1 MKSLR
6 AGGLALATVIG
17 LIWAPAA
24 FAQEG
29 TTEPTTTDTTT
40 TESTAEPAP
49 DPWAETPRTRDLKRR
64 AVWSKLVA
72 RKLSKLT
79 HHPRPTVSRTKAD
92 FDSLLRY
99 RLWLRDAWRIRAARA
114 RHRAH
119 HPPHLT
125 EWRCIHRWEGS
136 WTDPNS
142 PYYGGLQMDLDRK
155 EVKRAGIPI
164 NLTAKEFQLLEY
176 LLRNKNRVV
185 SRADIAINVWD
196 IDFDTKTNVIDV
208 YVNFLRKKLDRD
220 FEQKLIHTQVGVG
233 YILKDSQR

>member
-17 LIWAPAA
+17 LIWAAGA

-29 TTEPTTTDTTT
+29 TTEPTTTETAA

-49 DPWAETPRTRDLKRR
+49 GPWAETPRTRDLKRR
-64 AVWSKLVA
+64 AIWLKLVA

-79 HHPRPTVSRTKAD
+79 QHPRPTVSRTRGD

-99 RLWLRDAWRIRAARA
+99 RLWRRDAWRIRAERA
-114 RHRAH
+114 RFRAH
-119 HPPHLT
+119 HPPHLA

-142 PYYGGLQMDLDRK
+142 PYYGGLQMDLAFQ
-155 EVKRAGIPI
+155 RAYGPRLLRHKGTA
-164 NLTAKEFQLLEY
+164 NHWAPYEQMWVAERAFKAGRGFHPWPLTA
-176 LLRNKNRVV
+176 RRCG
-185 SRADIAINVWD
+185 
-196 IDFDTKTNVIDV
+196 
-208 YVNFLRKKLDRD
+208 
-220 FEQKLIHTQVGVG
+220 LI
-233 YILKDSQR
+233 

>member
-17 LIWAPAA
+17 LIWASGA

-29 TTEPTTTDTTT
+29 TTEPTTTETAA

-49 DPWAETPRTRDLKRR
+49 GPWAETPRTRDLKRR
-64 AVWSKLVA
+64 AIWLKLVA

-79 HHPRPTVSRTKAD
+79 QHPRPTVSRTRGD

-99 RLWLRDAWRIRAARA
+99 RLWLRDAWRIRAERA
-114 RHRAH
+114 RFRAH
-119 HPPHLT
+119 HPPHLA

-142 PYYGGLQMDLDRK
+142 PYYGGLQMDLTFQ
-155 EVKRAGIPI
+155 RAYGPRLLRHKGTA
-164 NLTAKEFQLLEY
+164 NHWAPYEQMWVAERALKAGRGFHPWPLTA
-176 LLRNKNRVV
+176 RRCG
-185 SRADIAINVWD
+185 
-196 IDFDTKTNVIDV
+196 
-208 YVNFLRKKLDRD
+208 
-220 FEQKLIHTQVGVG
+220 LI
-233 YILKDSQR
+233 

>member
-17 LIWAPAA
+17 LIWASGA

-29 TTEPTTTDTTT
+29 TTEPTTTETAV

-49 DPWAETPRTRDLKRR
+49 GPWAETPRTRDLKRR
-64 AVWSKLVA
+64 AIRLKLVA

-79 HHPRPTVSRTKAD
+79 QHPRPTVSRTRGD

-99 RLWLRDAWRIRAARA
+99 RLWRRDAWRIRAERA
-114 RHRAH
+114 RFRAH
-119 HPPHLT
+119 HPPHLA

-142 PYYGGLQMDLDRK
+142 PYYGGLQMDLAFQ
-155 EVKRAGIPI
+155 RAYGPG
-164 NLTAKEFQLLEY
+164 
-176 LLRNKNRVV
+176 LLRHKGTANHWAPHEQMWVAE
-185 SRADIAINVWD
+185 RALKAGRGFHPWPLAA
-196 IDFDTKTNVIDV
+196 
-208 YVNFLRKKLDRD
+208 LRCG
-220 FEQKLIHTQVGVG
+220 LI
-233 YILKDSQR
+233 

>member
-17 LIWAPAA
+17 LIWAAGA

-29 TTEPTTTDTTT
+29 TMEPATTKTAA

-49 DPWAETPRTRDLKRR
+49 GPWAETPRTRDLKRR
-64 AVWSKLVA
+64 AIWLKLVA

-79 HHPRPTVSRTKAD
+79 QHPRPTVSRTRGD

-99 RLWLRDAWRIRAARA
+99 RLWRRDAWRIRAERA
-114 RHRAH
+114 RFRAH
-119 HPPHLT
+119 HPPHLA

-142 PYYGGLQMDLDRK
+142 PYYGGLQMDLTFQ
-155 EVKRAGIPI
+155 RAYGPRLLRHKGTA
-164 NLTAKEFQLLEY
+164 NHWAPYEQMWVAERALKAGRGFHPWPLTA
-176 LLRNKNRVV
+176 RRCG
-185 SRADIAINVWD
+185 
-196 IDFDTKTNVIDV
+196 
-208 YVNFLRKKLDRD
+208 
-220 FEQKLIHTQVGVG
+220 LI
-233 YILKDSQR
+233 

>member
-1 MKSLR
+1 VKSLR

-17 LIWAPAA
+17 LIWASGAL
-24 FAQEG
+24 AQEG

-64 AVWSKLVA
+64 ALRSRLVA

-79 HHPRPTVSRTKAD
+79 RHPRPTVSRTRTD

-99 RLWLRDAWRIRAARA
+99 RLWLRNAWRIRAARA

-119 HPPHLT
+119 HPPHLA
-125 EWRCIHRWEGS
+125 EWRCIHQWEGS

-142 PYYGGLQMDLDRK
+142 PYYGGLQMDLAFQRAYGPGLLRH
-155 EVKRAGIPI
+155 EGTANHWAPYEQMWVAERALRAGRGFHPWP
-164 NLTAKEFQLLEY
+164 LTA
-176 LLRNKNRVV
+176 RRCG
-185 SRADIAINVWD
+185 
-196 IDFDTKTNVIDV
+196 
-208 YVNFLRKKLDRD
+208 
-220 FEQKLIHTQVGVG
+220 LI
-233 YILKDSQR
+233 

>member
-17 LIWAPAA
+17 LIWASGA

-29 TTEPTTTDTTT
+29 TTEPTTTETAV

-49 DPWAETPRTRDLKRR
+49 GPWAETPRTRDLKRR
-64 AVWSKLVA
+64 AIWLKLVA

-79 HHPRPTVSRTKAD
+79 QHPRPTVSRTRGD

-99 RLWLRDAWRIRAARA
+99 RLWRRDAWRIRAERA
-114 RHRAH
+114 RFRAH
-119 HPPHLT
+119 HPPHLA

-142 PYYGGLQMDLDRK
+142 PYYGGLQMDLAFQ
-155 EVKRAGIPI
+155 RAYGPG
-164 NLTAKEFQLLEY
+164 
-176 LLRNKNRVV
+176 LLRHKGTANHWAPYEQMWVAE
-185 SRADIAINVWD
+185 RAL
-196 IDFDTKTNVIDV
+196 KTGRG
-208 YVNFLRKKLDRD
+208 FHPWPLAALRCG
-220 FEQKLIHTQVGVG
+220 LI
-233 YILKDSQR
+233 

>member
-17 LIWAPAA
+17 LIWASGA

-29 TTEPTTTDTTT
+29 TTEPTTTETAA

-49 DPWAETPRTRDLKRR
+49 GPWAETPRTRDLKRR
-64 AVWSKLVA
+64 AIWLKLVA

-79 HHPRPTVSRTKAD
+79 QHPRPTVSRTRGD

-99 RLWLRDAWRIRAARA
+99 RLWRRDAWRIRAERA
-114 RHRAH
+114 RFRAH
-119 HPPHLT
+119 HPPHLA

-142 PYYGGLQMDLDRK
+142 PYYGGLQMDLTFQ
-155 EVKRAGIPI
+155 RAYGPRLLRHKGTA
-164 NLTAKEFQLLEY
+164 NHWAPYEQMWVAERAFKAGRGFHPWPLTA
-176 LLRNKNRVV
+176 RRCG
-185 SRADIAINVWD
+185 
-196 IDFDTKTNVIDV
+196 
-208 YVNFLRKKLDRD
+208 
-220 FEQKLIHTQVGVG
+220 LI
-233 YILKDSQR
+233 

>member
-6 AGGLALATVIG
+6 PGGLALATVIG
-17 LIWAPAA
+17 LIWASGAL
-24 FAQEG
+24 AQEG

-40 TESTAEPAP
+40 MESTAEPAP

-64 AVWSKLVA
+64 AVSSKLVA

-99 RLWLRDAWRIRAARA
+99 RLWLRVAWRIRAARA

-119 HPPHLT
+119 HPPHLA

-142 PYYGGLQMDLDRK
+142 PYYGGLQMDLAFQ
-155 EVKRAGIPI
+155 RAYGPGLLRHKGTA
-164 NLTAKEFQLLEY
+164 NHWAPYEQMWVAERALKAGRGFHPWPLTA
-176 LLRNKNRVV
+176 RRCG
-185 SRADIAINVWD
+185 
-196 IDFDTKTNVIDV
+196 
-208 YVNFLRKKLDRD
+208 
-220 FEQKLIHTQVGVG
+220 LI
-233 YILKDSQR
+233 

>member
-17 LIWAPAA
+17 LIWASGA

-29 TTEPTTTDTTT
+29 TTEPTTTETAA

-49 DPWAETPRTRDLKRR
+49 GPWAETPRTRDLKRR
-64 AVWSKLVA
+64 AIWLKLVA

-79 HHPRPTVSRTKAD
+79 QHPRPTVSRTRGD

-99 RLWLRDAWRIRAARA
+99 RLWRRDAWRIRAERA
-114 RHRAH
+114 RFRAH
-119 HPPHLT
+119 HPPHLA

-142 PYYGGLQMDLDRK
+142 PYYGGLQMDLAFQRDYGLALLRHK
-155 EVKRAGIPI
+155 GTANHWAPYEQMWVAERALKAGRGFHPWP
-164 NLTAKEFQLLEY
+164 LTA
-176 LLRNKNRVV
+176 RRCG
-185 SRADIAINVWD
+185 
-196 IDFDTKTNVIDV
+196 
-208 YVNFLRKKLDRD
+208 
-220 FEQKLIHTQVGVG
+220 LI
-233 YILKDSQR
+233 